1 MYSDES
7 RKKLHEKMEDVDREN
22 RERMVS
28 GIGNLVGAMVGL
40 TVILLLAALLFS
52 LISWLRQDLRSVF
65 SVRIDSFR

>member
-7 RKKLHEKMEDVDREN
+7 RKKFHEKMEDVDREN

-52 LISWLRQDLRSVF
+52 LIGWLKQDLRSVF
-65 SVRIDSFR
+65 SVLIGSFR

>member
-7 RKKLHEKMEDVDREN
+7 RKRFHEKMEDVDREN

-52 LISWLRQDLRSVF
+52 LIGWLKQDLRSVF
-65 SVRIDSFR
+65 SVLIGSFR

>member
-7 RKKLHEKMEDVDREN
+7 RKKFHEKMEDVDREN

-52 LISWLRQDLRSVF
+52 LIGWLKQDLSSVF
-65 SVRIDSFR
+65 SVLIGSFR

>member
-7 RKKLHEKMEDVDREN
+7 RKKFHEKMEDVDREN

-40 TVILLLAALLFS
+40 TVILLLAAS
-52 LISWLRQDLRSVF
+52 CVHIT
-65 SVRIDSFR
+65 